1 MIVKMTSKR
10 QVTFPKRVVE
20 KLGLKAGDSLIV
32 NETKEGVLIRP
43 RRFDIGLL
51 APLRGKI
58 SGNQTAPD
66 YEAVRHAA
74 LDARLRD

>member
-20 KLGLKAGDSLIV
+20 KLHLKAGDSLTV
-32 NETKEGVLIRP
+32 NETEDGILIRP
-43 RRFDIGLL
+43 YRFDIARL

-58 SGNQTAPD
+58 CQDLRAPD
-66 YEAVRHAA
+66 YETVRHAS
-74 LDARLRD
+74 LDPRLRD

>member
-20 KLGLKAGDSLIV
+20 KLHLKAGDSLAV
-32 NETKEGVLIRP
+32 EETEAGILIRP
-43 RRFDIGLL
+43 HRFDIRRL

-58 SGNQTAPD
+58 CMDLPAPN

-74 LDARLRD
+74 LDTRLRD